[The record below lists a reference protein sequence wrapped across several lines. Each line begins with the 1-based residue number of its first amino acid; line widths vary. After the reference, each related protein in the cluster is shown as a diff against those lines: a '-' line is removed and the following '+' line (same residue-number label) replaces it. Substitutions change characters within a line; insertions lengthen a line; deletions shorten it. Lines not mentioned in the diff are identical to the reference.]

1 MKFKTKKYLIEEG
14 EQRFFLEGL
23 EGQFSLSLSLCTPYK
38 FKICHFSL
46 LSINLSNLRLN
57 LTFLEDKK
65 NLYKIQ
71 HRKLNSQSRIHRG

>member
-23 EGQFSLSLSLCTPYK
+23 EGQFSLSLSLSGCD
-38 FKICHFSL
+38 
-46 LSINLSNLRLN
+46 
-57 LTFLEDKK
+57 TFLEDKK

-71 HRKLNSQSRIHRG
+71 HRKLNSQSRIYRG